1 MLFSVKFGREFPRAA
16 VVHHFYLKSRVLSK
30 VVRGRYN
37 CHQNKNLSSKGR
49 AISQCSPFPSLP
61 QRCSVNFFDLYF
73 YFQCCAGERRGK
85 LIPVKTHA
93 TRLSRLH
100 RFKPIGVKYASSY
113 PLISKCLT
121 WLFGKDLFKRVRLFI
136 RGEKKQGFSL
146 TWYKVKERTKCQ
158 G

>member
-1 MLFSVKFGREFPRAA
+1 MLFSIKFGREFPKAA
-16 VVHHFYLKSRVLSK
+16 VVHHFYSKSRVLSK

-37 CHQNKNLSSKGR
+37 CHQNKNLSSKER
-49 AISQCSPFPSLP
+49 AISQCSPFPSLS
-61 QRCSVNFFDLYF
+61 QRCSVNFLISTFTF
-73 YFQCCAGERRGK
+73 NVVQGNVGENWSLWK
-85 LIPVKTHA
+85 HA

-121 WLFGKDLFKRVRLFI
+121 WLFGKDLLKRVRLFI

-146 TWYKVKERTKCQ
+146 TWYKVKERTKCH